1 LRTQPKFQRTFTA
14 SRATNARFHILP
26 LHVCIAA
33 TDYCNAAK
41 WILGPYFKLL
51 RRTEVKKISLSI
63 AVTAVLAMT
72 VATSAIAAELPA
84 YEKAGLPIS
93 AVQVQALGAEHVQE
107 ASPLA
112 TSATPVQV
120 SVLTPRSKITT
131 AQGRPAT
138 VGRAIQ

>member
-1 LRTQPKFQRTFTA
+1 
-14 SRATNARFHILP
+14 
-26 LHVCIAA
+26 
-33 TDYCNAAK
+33 
-41 WILGPYFKLL
+41 
-51 RRTEVKKISLSI
+51 VKRISLSI
-63 AVTAVLAMT
+63 AAAAVLAMT
-72 VATSAIAAELPA
+72 AATSAIAAELPA

-107 ASPLA
+107 ASPVA

>member
-1 LRTQPKFQRTFTA
+1 
-14 SRATNARFHILP
+14 
-26 LHVCIAA
+26 
-33 TDYCNAAK
+33 
-41 WILGPYFKLL
+41 
-51 RRTEVKKISLSI
+51 
-63 AVTAVLAMT
+63 M
-72 VATSAIAAELPA
+72 
-84 YEKAGLPIS
+84 LPIS